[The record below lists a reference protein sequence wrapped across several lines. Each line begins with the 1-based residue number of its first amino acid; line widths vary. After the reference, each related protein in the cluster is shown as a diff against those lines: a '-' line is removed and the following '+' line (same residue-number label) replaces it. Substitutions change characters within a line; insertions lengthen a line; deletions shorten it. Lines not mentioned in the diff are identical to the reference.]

1 MGDKS
6 AIQWTDATWNPTSG
20 CTRASPGCDNCYAVT
35 MTRRL
40 AAMGQAKYAGLVN
53 EGKRHFNGTVRTDEY
68 ALPMPLGW
76 RKPRQIFV
84 DSMSDLFHPA
94 VQFEF
99 IDRVLAVAAL
109 TPRHTYQLLTK
120 RAERAAEYFGQLT
133 PERLID
139 VVAEDYGDDAWSFAG
154 NWIDGWSMP
163 KEVPNDGNP
172 LNGTVKRWPLPNVWM
187 GTTVEDQER
196 ADERI
201 PHLLRVPAAV
211 RFLSCEPLLGPLD
224 LTGWFLIPVADRD
237 SFVAPLDWVIV
248 GGESGPGARPFDL
261 SWARR
266 IVQQCKAADVP
277 VFVKQLGAHPVEP
290 IPGKEETRAV
300 NQPFMGGGWSH
311 LGLRNKKGGDMD
323 EWPADL
329 QVREMPA

>member
-1 MGDKS
+1 MTMGDNS
-6 AIQWTDATWNPTSG
+6 AIQWTDATWNPTTG

-40 AAMGQAKYAGLVN
+40 AAMGQEKYAGLVN
-53 EGKRHFNGTVRTDEY
+53 EGKRHFNGIVRTDEY
-68 ALPMPLGW
+68 ALPVPLGW
-76 RKPRQIFV
+76 RKPRRVFV

-94 VQFEF
+94 VPFEF

-139 VVAEDYGDDAWSFAG
+139 VAAEDYGDDGWTFAG

-211 RFLSCEPLLGPLD
+211 RFLSCEPLLGPVD
-224 LTGWFLIPVADRD
+224 LRLVASTFGERHRAYD
-237 SFVAPLDWVIV
+237 LDWVIG
-248 GGESGPGARPFDL
+248 GGESGQLARL
-261 SWARR
+261 SNLRWLRSL
-266 IVQQCKAADVP
+266 VQQCRAAGVA
-277 VFVKQLGAHPVEP
+277 VYIKQRGRRPYIASCATPDCTHPDCHTE
-290 IPGKEETRAV
+290 
-300 NQPFMGGGWSH
+300 W
-311 LGLRNKKGGDMD
+311 LRLRDHKGGDMT